1 MEIPGN
7 CVLELSNLQFS
18 GARNSSL
25 SWNSDAGL
33 MGEKNGRSKI
43 YALDKRRS
51 GNRQSVP
58 SFGPVVDI
66 DNHPCHVRNTLH
78 FMHLNV
84 SYMRSLRARK
94 LTWVGLPYLSVFAFH
109 RPLTSYGSCF
119 LQFPSRMSCYKIQN
133 HVIRYATA
141 RNTL

>member
-1 MEIPGN
+1 MIRPPIMEIPGN
-7 CVLELSNLQFS
+7 CEFELSNLQLS
-18 GARNSSL
+18 DARNSSL

-78 FMHLNV
+78 FMCLTVNCT
-84 SYMRSLRARK
+84 RSLRARE
-94 LTWVGLPYLSVFAFH
+94 LTWFGLPYLSVLAFH
-109 RPLTSYGSCF
+109 LPLISYGSCF
-119 LQFPSRMSCYKIQN
+119 LQFPSRMSCYKI
-133 HVIRYATA
+133 
-141 RNTL
+141 